1 MTDRLTVVHYIPRI
15 SFTSAGLGVYM
26 QLLAKEL
33 GKLVKIIIVTHESN
47 ADLRIEN
54 AKVIDLPLMTV
65 TGKRCRHVF
74 EYMLDTLQPDIV
86 HTHGCWFPLCGLLPI
101 WAKKRGYKVMTTIH
115 GMLEPYIIRSNYWK
129 RKVPALL
136 LYQKKALKQVDCLIA
151 TAEEERQNILR
162 LGYNDR
168 VEVVPIGLDASTIT
182 MKTSWQNTGK
192 IVFLSR
198 IHPKK
203 GIEFLLQAVADMG
216 EELNAYTIYIYGMG
230 DQEYIDKLQQQA
242 HNLGV
247 TDRVVFAGS
256 VRGEE
261 KWRVLR
267 EADLFVLP
275 THSENFGIA
284 IAEALASGTPVITT
298 KGTPWRDIESQHC
311 GWWTE
316 IGVEPTKEAL
326 RSFIN
331 MSESELETM
340 GRNGRRL
347 IEEKYSDT
355 AIAKQMVNIYE
366 KLLKE

>member
-1 MTDRLTVVHYIPRI
+1 M
-15 SFTSAGLGVYM
+15 
-26 QLLAKEL
+26 
-33 GKLVKIIIVTHESN
+33 
-47 ADLRIEN
+47 
-54 AKVIDLPLMTV
+54 
-65 TGKRCRHVF
+65 
-74 EYMLDTLQPDIV
+74 
-86 HTHGCWFPLCGLLPI
+86 
-101 WAKKRGYKVMTTIH
+101 
-115 GMLEPYIIRSNYWK
+115 
-129 RKVPALL
+129 
-136 LYQKKALKQVDCLIA
+136 
-151 TAEEERQNILR
+151 
-162 LGYNDR
+162 
-168 VEVVPIGLDASTIT
+168 
-182 MKTSWQNTGK
+182 
-192 IVFLSR
+192 
-198 IHPKK
+198 
-203 GIEFLLQAVADMG
+203 
-216 EELNAYTIYIYGMG
+216 
-230 DQEYIDKLQQQA
+230 
-242 HNLGV
+242 
-247 TDRVVFAGS
+247 
-256 VRGEE
+256 RGEE

-298 KGTPWRDIESQHC
+298 KGTPWRDIENQHC